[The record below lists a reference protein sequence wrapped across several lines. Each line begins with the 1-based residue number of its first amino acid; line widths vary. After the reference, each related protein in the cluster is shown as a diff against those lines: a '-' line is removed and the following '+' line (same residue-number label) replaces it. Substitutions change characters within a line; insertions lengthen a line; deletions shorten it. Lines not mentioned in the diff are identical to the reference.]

1 MMNGDF
7 APEMEKEKAE
17 IWKAES
23 RNPCASVSIRGS
35 ISLRLCVFALK
46 PFRVVRAFRG
56 STLRLGVFALKKSRV
71 HCNCP
76 LALPPPLQII
86 VDMKKETVSRFSVSL
101 PPSLLRQLD
110 EMSGEKGYDNSSL
123 TIADR

>member
-1 MMNGDF
+1 MMEGDF
-7 APEMEKEKAE
+7 AAEMEKEKAE

-23 RNPCASVSIRGS
+23 RNPCAPVSIRGS

-56 STLRLGVFALKKSRV
+56 SILRPGVFALKKSRV

-76 LALPPPLQII
+76 LALTPPLQII
-86 VDMKKETVSRFSVSL
+86 VGHEKRTRQPVQRVAATVA
-101 PPSLLRQLD
+101 PPPTGR
-110 EMSGEKGYDNSSL
+110 EAG
-123 TIADR
+123 R